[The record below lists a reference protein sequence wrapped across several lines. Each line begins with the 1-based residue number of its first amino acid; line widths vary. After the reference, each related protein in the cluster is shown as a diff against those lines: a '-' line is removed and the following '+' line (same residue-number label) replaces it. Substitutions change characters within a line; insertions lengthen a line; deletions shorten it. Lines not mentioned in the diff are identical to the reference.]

1 MVAPRRQVGRRLNI
15 HFTTEDEARQG
26 NGLEHFMVRRLWMIT
41 HWDIRLGAEILDDN
55 FLDMAVAAM
64 KIANS
69 QKGVDSFLPCFAD
82 ANQNA
87 RRKWNAEFPGLF
99 HRAQAHGWFF
109 IRRIV
114 MGTTGEHE
122 PLADIFQHQPHAY
135 IDLSQPPQVSLSHH
149 AGIGVR
155 QKFGFFQDGLASF
168 MKVIERAPMAPL
180 RQKALHFG
188 VNRFRLIAEA
198 EQDFGTTERLSLPHN
213 F

>member
-1 MVAPRRQVGRRLNI
+1 
-15 HFTTEDEARQG
+15 
-26 NGLEHFMVRRLWMIT
+26 
-41 HWDIRLGAEILDDN
+41 
-55 FLDMAVAAM
+55 
-64 KIANS
+64 
-69 QKGVDSFLPCFAD
+69 
-82 ANQNA
+82 
-87 RRKWNAEFPGLF
+87 
-99 HRAQAHGWFF
+99 
-109 IRRIV
+109 

-155 QKFGFFQDGLASF
+155 EKFGFFQNGLASF
-168 MKVIERAPMAPL
+168 MKIIERAPMAPL